1 MNKIDFPLVDVV
13 RLKPLPGLKLWL
25 LFSTGEEAIHDF
37 TSIVAQGG
45 AMVAPLNDES
55 HFSRVFVEMGVPA
68 WPNGFDLDAINLYME
83 CEAAG
88 ELKRTARAQ

>member
-1 MNKIDFPLVDVV
+1 MAKADFPMVDVV
-13 RLKPLPGLKLWL
+13 RLKPLPGKKLWL
-25 LFSTGEEAIHDF
+25 LFSTGEEAVHDL
-37 TSIVAQGG
+37 TALIAGG
-45 AMVAPLNDES
+45 GPMVTPLQNDAV
-55 HFSRVFVEMGVPA
+55 FSRVFVEMGVPA